1 METFEA
7 TLRSLGWIEGR
18 NVELHKRLLGED
30 AAQLAKELVALMPD
44 ILVASPTS
52 AVLALR
58 RETETIPIV
67 FIGVSDGVA
76 RLDARSTR
84 LRSRPLGCG
93 ELAMTF
99 RTDHRSPPARCG
111 CGAPGVG
118 GRTPMPKLVVCI
130 TAGHAGANCVIMLP
144 DAVALR
150 SLLAHRPTGPAVPR
164 RIDRPIAHDFSH
176 NFAAVAISPSPLSQ
190 ILNLTEYIRLCE
202 AGVLCQ
208 CVRVT

>member
-1 METFEA
+1 MAAWSLAARAQQGERLRRVGVLFATAGTSEEDAFMETFEA

-144 DAVALR
+144 GCRRTPKPARPPPDRAGRA
-150 SLLAHRPTGPAVPR
+150 SAHRPPN
-164 RIDRPIAHDFSH
+164 RP
-176 NFAAVAISPSPLSQ
+176 
-190 ILNLTEYIRLCE
+190 
-202 AGVLCQ
+202 
-208 CVRVT
+208 